1 MRDRGTPFELT
12 ESMLER
18 AFQRITPNL
27 PVVCV
32 RYEMVKSVVT
42 TRGTKPMRTPM
53 PAVSVLLV
61 MPPPSPRGERISS
74 IKFRDLD
81 RQLEYEMPEYNP
93 KAQLQLRAE
102 WHPRLDAPNSPSPVE
117 GQETGSHIYYVT
129 LAPESYDHALMQDK
143 STTNMWS

>member
-1 MRDRGTPFELT
+1 MI
-12 ESMLER
+12 ER
-18 AFQRITPNL
+18 ANQRITPNL

-53 PAVSVLLV
+53 LAVAVLLV
-61 MPPPSPRGERISS
+61 IPPPSRRGERISS

-81 RQLEYEMPEYNP
+81 RQLEDEVPEYNP
-93 KAQLQLRAE
+93 KARFQLLAE
-102 WHPRLDAPNSPSPVE
+102 RHPRLDAPNSPSQVE
-117 GQETGSHIYYVT
+117 GQETSSHIYYVT
-129 LAPESYDHALMQDK
+129 LSPESYDHAVMQDK